1 MLELVING
9 QMMAEIA
16 LIASSTIAMMKSL
29 LVSLFIHKFNQVLT
43 HFWAIETGKESQE
56 KQDDADS
63 DDDIF
68 SLST

>member
-1 MLELVING
+1 
-9 QMMAEIA
+9 
-16 LIASSTIAMMKSL
+16 MMKSL